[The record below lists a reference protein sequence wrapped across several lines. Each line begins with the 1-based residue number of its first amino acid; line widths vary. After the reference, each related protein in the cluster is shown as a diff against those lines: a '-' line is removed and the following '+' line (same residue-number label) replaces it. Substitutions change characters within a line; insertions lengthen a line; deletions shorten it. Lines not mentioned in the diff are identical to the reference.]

1 MDFTNLFVTGFIL
14 NNLYLIVTTLVVLLF
29 RNYPIYNF
37 DSACDPINTEDL
49 LKKIREDKS
58 FIKGY
63 TFKEGTKKPAGLFYN
78 FSKKYIGYIKNYQ
91 TSNNFSTKVQSYI
104 TIYGVLPIKVKCLNN
119 DDEDNYDEDK
129 SEDKSQVDDTKDN
142 CDDSKTK
149 NKTIKLYLVNSY
161 YDGEFR
167 DLYLPFNFKPYNYQ
181 KTIIDKIDNVYQN
194 HPFNICRA
202 LIWGE
207 PGGGKSFI
215 GKLLAQKYSSAYCF
229 GIKLLNPGT
238 PILDLWQTVLPSK
251 EKPLI
256 IQIDEFDII
265 INTIHNN
272 LEKNKPHQWLR
283 TMITDKQSYNTFL
296 SEYLI
301 CLPHVIYLFTMNS
314 DPKIINTLDTS
325 YIRKNRIDLIM
336 SLDNKKQN

>member
-1 MDFTNLFVTGFIL
+1 MDFSNLFITGFIL
-14 NNLYLIVTTLVVLLF
+14 NNLYLILTTTAVLLF

-37 DSACDPINTEDL
+37 DSASDPINTEDL
-49 LKKIREDKS
+49 LKKIREDNS

-63 TFKEGTKKPAGLFYN
+63 TFKEGTKKPEGLFYN

-104 TIYGVLPIKVKCLNN
+104 TFYGVLPITVKCLNN
-119 DDEDNYDEDK
+119 EDNSLDENSD
-129 SEDKSQVDDTKDN
+129 SDSDSDN
-142 CDDSKTK
+142 DSKNNEKTTIK
-149 NKTIKLYLVNSY
+149 TKTIKLYLVNSY

-181 KTIIDKIDNVYQN
+181 KTIIDKIDNIYQH

-314 DPKIINTLDTS
+314 DPKIINALDTS

-336 SLDNKKQN
+336 PLENKKQN

>member
-1 MDFTNLFVTGFIL
+1 MDFSNLFITGFIL
-14 NNLYLIVTTLVVLLF
+14 NNLYLILTTVVVLLF

-37 DSACDPINTEDL
+37 DSSSDPINTEDL
-49 LKKIREDKS
+49 LKKIKEDKS

-63 TFKEGTKKPAGLFYN
+63 TFKEGTRKPEGLFYN

-119 DDEDNYDEDK
+119 DEDNSHDEN
-129 SEDKSQVDDTKDN
+129 SVSDN
-142 CDDSKTK
+142 NCHETCDDNKEKTNK

-181 KTIIDKIDNVYQN
+181 STIIDKIDSIYQK

-336 SLDNKKQN
+336 PLDNKKQN